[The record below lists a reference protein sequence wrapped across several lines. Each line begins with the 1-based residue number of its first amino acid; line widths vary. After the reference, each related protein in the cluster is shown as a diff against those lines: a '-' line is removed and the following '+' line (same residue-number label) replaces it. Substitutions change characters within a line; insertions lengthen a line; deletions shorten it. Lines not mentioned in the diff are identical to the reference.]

1 MADFIDVC
9 DRAVRAGGA
18 VLLEKLGLVEVQV
31 KGPADL
37 VTEADFAAQETIRR
51 LVLDAFPDHDFL
63 GEECS
68 AGAGKSAV
76 RSSPFRWIL
85 DPLDGTTNF
94 VHQVPHF
101 SVSLALEREG
111 ELLVGAVYNPV
122 TEECFSAVA
131 GQGARLNGRPIHTS
145 RVASLADALC
155 AVGLPARVQRGCRD
169 MRLFVETM
177 DKCQGLRRT
186 GSNALNMSYVAAG
199 RFDAAWSFSTKV
211 WDIAAGTLVIREAG
225 GVVTAPDGEPLRLDS
240 GQFLAAANGQ
250 LLAELLSLASTCG

>member
-1 MADFIDVC
+1 M
-9 DRAVRAGGA
+9 
-18 VLLEKLGLVEVQV
+18 LLERLGLVEFQV

-37 VTEADFAAQETIRR
+37 VTEADFAAQEAIRR
-51 LVLDAFPDHDFL
+51 IVLGAFPDHDFL
-63 GEECS
+63 GEECQ
-68 AGAGKSAV
+68 AGMSKSAA
-76 RSSPFRWIL
+76 RSSPYRWIL

-145 RVASLADALC
+145 RVTGLADALC

-169 MRLFVETM
+169 MQLFLETM

-199 RFDAAWSFSTKV
+199 RFDAAWSFSTKI
-211 WDIAAGTLVIREAG
+211 WDIAAGVLLIREAG
-225 GVVTAPDGEPLRLDS
+225 GVATSPEGLPLDLES

-250 LLAELLSLASTCG
+250 LLAELLDLAGTCG